1 MDKQSNTQG
10 VYSNELLTRKV
21 FLTMDQVGQ
30 NIKQNLERS
39 ISYSIEGKCTQDG
52 YIKPN
57 SVRVNTYSAGVVN
70 NEKIEFQTV
79 FECMVCHPVEGMLM
93 NCVAKTITKA
103 GIHAEVIEQDG
114 SIPVTVF
121 IARDHHFTNTKFAN
135 VTENEKILVNVIG
148 TRFELNDPYICA
160 IAKLTEPRSKDG
172 FEKGKTNEKTNGNK
186 PPLSIHAD

>member
-79 FECMVCHPVEGMLM
+79 FECMVCHPVEDMVID
-93 NCVAKTITKA
+93 CKVKTLTKA
-103 GIHAEVIEQDG
+103 GIHGEVIDNEG
-114 SIPVTVF
+114 NMPVTVF
-121 IARDHHFTNTKFAN
+121 IARDHHFTNKQFGAVEENSVITTK
-135 VTENEKILVNVIG
+135 IIG
-148 TRFELNDPYICA
+148 IRFE
-160 IAKLTEPRSKDG
+160 
-172 FEKGKTNEKTNGNK
+172 
-186 PPLSIHAD
+186 

>member
-1 MDKQSNTQG
+1 MDKQQKTQG
-10 VYSNELLTRKV
+10 VYSNEMLTRKV

-79 FECMVCHPVEGMLM
+79 FECMVCHPVEDMVID
-93 NCVAKTITKA
+93 CKVKTLTKA
-103 GIHAEVIEQDG
+103 GIHGEVIDNEG
-114 SIPVTVF
+114 NMPVTVF
-121 IARDHHFTNTKFAN
+121 IARDHHFTNKQFGAVEENSVITTK
-135 VTENEKILVNVIG
+135 IIG
-148 TRFELNDPYICA
+148 IRFELNDPYICA
-160 IAKLTEPRSKDG
+160 IGTLDTE
-172 FEKGKTNEKTNGNK
+172 TNKK
-186 PPLSIHAD
+186 